1 MAIVLTIITTPLT
14 LWCYPP
20 RVRHIISQRRRHRTL
35 STASGAGAGG
45 ITDGTVDGRNRLGL
59 HARFA
64 SSLADISSAGV
75 RLSTLRYSVVLMRME
90 QVPAVMTLLKLFQP
104 RLGPAAPTT
113 SAAVSQTDEKDTL
126 EKGSGTTSAAGLN
139 EPELAAISVD
149 ALRLV
154 RGLTALLPELP
165 RLTLPFP
172 CPRRWSSRAG

>member
-1 MAIVLTIITTPLT
+1 MAIVLTVITTPLT

-35 STASGAGAGG
+35 STASGRGGAGG
-45 ITDGTVDGRNRLGL
+45 IDDGTVDGRNRLGL

-104 RLGPAAPTT
+104 RLSPAATT
-113 SAAVSQTDEKDTL
+113 AASSATDEKHGAAAVDPL
-126 EKGSGTTSAAGLN
+126 EKGSGTTSAAGSR

-154 RGLTALLPELP
+154 CAVFSFAL
-165 RLTLPFP
+165 
-172 CPRRWSSRAG
+172 